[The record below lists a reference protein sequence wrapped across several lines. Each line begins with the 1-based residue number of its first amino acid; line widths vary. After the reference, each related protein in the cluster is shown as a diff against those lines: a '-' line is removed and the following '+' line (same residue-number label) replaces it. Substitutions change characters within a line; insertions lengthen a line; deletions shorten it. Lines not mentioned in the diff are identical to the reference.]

1 LDVNQEAAEG
11 TGQFK
16 VYRDPLLPAADSD
29 WLCAAEPVFVARSD
43 KRLYDSGWTVM
54 VEERR
59 GEVLAPLE
67 QLWGL
72 VVSGGL
78 TALGLVVLVL
88 TAIWIYVLVKLQAAG
103 DARRFVRRLV
113 GLAETATQTAGAP
126 SERLSEMTGSLAASA
141 ATAEPK
147 SAGGEHG

>member
-1 LDVNQEAAEG
+1 
-11 TGQFK
+11 
-16 VYRDPLLPAADSD
+16 
-29 WLCAAEPVFVARSD
+29 
-43 KRLYDSGWTVM
+43 
-54 VEERR
+54 
-59 GEVLAPLE
+59 
-67 QLWGL
+67 
-72 VVSGGL
+72 
-78 TALGLVVLVL
+78 
-88 TAIWIYVLVKLQAAG
+88 VLVKLQAAG